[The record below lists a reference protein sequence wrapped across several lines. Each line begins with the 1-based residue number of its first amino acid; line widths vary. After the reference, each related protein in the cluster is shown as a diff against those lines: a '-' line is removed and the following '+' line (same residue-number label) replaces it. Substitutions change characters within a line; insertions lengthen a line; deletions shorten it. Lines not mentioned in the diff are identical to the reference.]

1 MQSNRRYRIYAL
13 ALGMCICT
21 TGCAANHGEKEP
33 EESALTELPPLV
45 TTAQT
50 EASQTTAETTLT
62 AEAELPEPAFEADVT
77 AWKLP
82 DELGTLQA
90 VRVHNG
96 EIYLLGVQ
104 QSETQQQKSILF
116 RASAEEE
123 PVFTPLFDT
132 ADEINFVG
140 LTDFDVLSDGT
151 ICGLVCENSNAV
163 PYEDPTFDPEQF
175 DWESYYENYTTQYR
189 LVWYNAD
196 GEITRKMGLS
206 TLLDLNESA
215 RQTMAFTGIRSDASD
230 HVYLTATIDEQECL
244 MTLDDR
250 GNLLPIQGN
259 DSNILSLESDYQWIR
274 CGSDGMLLLE
284 KDTEETLQL
293 SHLVITDN
301 TLWKTE
307 ITSSELLAVSSALAE
322 EAEEH
327 IWYGFWD
334 ENGVYRVAEKNAKPE
349 LLYTWDDLGLDAA
362 EVERV
367 LVLPETKALLT
378 TYTSQGNLTIQ
389 LVTPEVEETETDTVV
404 TKETTTVP
412 ANSETKSSSTS
423 PPVATPVNF
432 SCIPE

>member
-13 ALGMCICT
+13 ALGMCLCT

-50 EASQTTAETTLT
+50 ETLQTTVETTLSVET
-62 AEAELPEPAFEADVT
+62 ELPEPAFEATVA
-77 AWKLP
+77 AWELP
-82 DELGTLQA
+82 EELGTLQT

-96 EIYLLGVQ
+96 EIYLLGIQ
-104 QSETQQQKSILF
+104 QSETQQKSVLF
-116 RASAEEE
+116 RATAEEE
-123 PVFTPLFDT
+123 PEFTPLFDSVN
-132 ADEINFVG
+132 EINFLG
-140 LTDFDVLSDGT
+140 LMDFDVLSDGT

-163 PYEDPTFDPEQF
+163 PYEDPTFDPQQF
-175 DWESYYENYTTQYR
+175 DWESYYENYATQYR
-189 LVWYNAD
+189 LVWYNSD
-196 GEITRKMGLS
+196 GEITQKLGLS
-206 TLLDLNESA
+206 TLLDLDEA
-215 RQTMAFTGIRSDASD
+215 AKQTMAFTSVRSDASD

-244 MTLDDR
+244 MTLDDC

-284 KDTEETLQL
+284 KDAEELLQL

-301 TLWKTE
+301 TLWKME
-307 ITSSELLAVSSALAE
+307 ISSSELLAVDCVLSE
-322 EAEEH
+322 EAEET

-334 ENGVYRVAEKNAKPE
+334 ENGMYRVAEKNAEPE
-349 LLYTWDDLGLDAA
+349 LLYTWGDLGLDAA

-367 LVLPETKALLT
+367 LILPETKALLT

-389 LVTPEVEETETDTVV
+389 LVTPEVEETEANTEKIT
-404 TKETTTVP
+404 ETTTIP
-412 ANSETKSSSTS
+412 AKFETKPESTS

-432 SCIPE
+432 S